1 VGGCGSNGGCST
13 GGCNRHNTFDW
24 ITAIGITDTQQFDV
38 VEVSFKNGSRKEFFK
53 NPSFTR
59 TTTGDFVLVESA
71 AGGYDLGKVSLSGE
85 LVRLQ
90 MKRKRVRNDARLG
103 SVIRKAHER
112 DVERLDELRKE
123 EKGVM
128 IKARTIARSL
138 DLQMKVCDIE
148 FQGDGRKCT
157 FFYTADGR
165 VDFRELI
172 RHYAKE
178 FKVKIEMRQI
188 GARQESARIG
198 GLGNC
203 GRELCCSTWLSEFK
217 SVNTAAARYQN
228 LAINQT
234 KLSGMCGRL
243 KCCLNYELDTY
254 VDALEDFPD
263 KADRMKTKAGLAVL
277 MKTDVF
283 KRLMF
288 YAYADN
294 KIKFYP
300 LHVDQ
305 VWDALDMI
313 KNGEIPASLDD
324 ILAMAPPSEEVEEE
338 EPDFEN
344 VDNVIQLP
352 LEQRK
357 KKKKKK
363 KKGRGD
369 TAAAAVERADQA
381 DQQRGSGKGGPQN
394 RDQRGG
400 KGGNNNPRNNGP
412 RPPRPDGDQRGPR
425 PEGGEQK
432 SNTPRPPRPEGEQKG
447 PRPEGGGEQRGNN
460 NPRPPRPEGE
470 QKGPRPPRPE
480 GSGEQRGNN
489 NPRPP
494 RPEGEQKGPRPP
506 RPEGSGEQRGNNNP
520 RPPRPEGEQKG
531 PRPPRP
537 EGSGEQRGNNNPR
550 PPRPEGEQKGPRPPR
565 PEGGQKPPRD
575 GQPKG
580 PRPDGP
586 KEGKTPE

>member
-1 VGGCGSNGGCST
+1 M
-13 GGCNRHNTFDW
+13 
-24 ITAIGITDTQQFDV
+24 GISDTIPFDV
-38 VEVSFKNGSRKEFFK
+38 VEVSFKNGSRKDFFK
-53 NPSFTR
+53 NPPFTR

-71 AGGYDLGKVSLSGE
+71 SGGYDLGKISLSGE
-85 LVRLQ
+85 LVRMQ
-90 MKRKRVRNDARLG
+90 MKRKRIKNDARLG
-103 SVIRKAHER
+103 AVIRKAHER

-128 IKARTIARSL
+128 VKARTIARTL

-157 FFYTADGR
+157 FFYTAEGR

-254 VDALEDFPD
+254 IDALEDFPD
-263 KADRMKTKAGLAVL
+263 KADKLKTKAGLAVL

-288 YAYADN
+288 YAYIDN
-294 KIKFYP
+294 KIKFYA

-305 VWDALDMI
+305 VWDAMDMI
-313 KNGEIPASLDD
+313 KNGNIPNSLDD
-324 ILAMAPPSEEVEEE
+324 ILAMAPPSGIEEVEEY

-352 LEQRK
+352 LEKRK

-363 KKGRGD
+363 KNDRGD
-369 TAAAAVERADQA
+369 TAAAAVERAEQA
-381 DQQRGSGKGGPQN
+381 DQQRAGKGTPQQQRRDN
-394 RDQRGG
+394 RPHNKSGG
-400 KGGNNNPRNNGP
+400 
-412 RPPRPDGDQRGPR
+412 GD
-425 PEGGEQK
+425 
-432 SNTPRPPRPEGEQKG
+432 RPPRPEGDNRP
-447 PRPEGGGEQRGNN
+447 PRTEGDNRNPNKPGGGD
-460 NPRPPRPEGE
+460 RPPRPEGNN
-470 QKGPRPPRPE
+470 RPPRPE
-480 GSGEQRGNN
+480 GDNRNPNKPSGGD
-489 NPRPP
+489 RPP
-494 RPEGEQKGPRPP
+494 RPEGNNRPPRTEGDNKNPNKPGGGDRPP
-506 RPEGSGEQRGNNNP
+506 RPEGNNRPPRTEGDNKNP
-520 RPPRPEGEQKG
+520 NKPGGGDRPPRPEGNN
-531 PRPPRP
+531 RPPRP
-537 EGSGEQRGNNNPR
+537 EGDNKNPNKPGGGDR
-550 PPRPEGEQKGPRPPR
+550 PPRPEGNNRPPRTEGDNKNPNKPGGGDRPPR
-565 PEGGQKPPRD
+565 PEGNNRPPR
-575 GQPKG
+575 P
-580 PRPDGP
+580 
-586 KEGKTPE
+586 EGDNKNPNKPSGG